1 MTDSVIAPDATPDTI
16 AGVVRDAPFVRLV
29 ARDDGDS
36 LAAASLLAG
45 AARGVDTPFQIRI
58 HPDPAGT
65 IDDATGDSGPG
76 PSAGT
81 DDEVHVLVGVEGI
94 ETTTTSANDRS
105 AGDGSADDGSADDR
119 STATESYVL
128 RSDGRPASTAA
139 FAVGTELG
147 GDPDPVLAL
156 AGVVAAG
163 SVPGTDGSGTALDVA
178 TQRGLV
184 ERQPGLAVPS
194 PETDDGLATG
204 IAASTLFHA
213 PYSGAPD
220 DVRATIGADV
230 LADADRRRVASTV
243 AVDVVAPAA
252 ATQRAS
258 SAVERAL
265 RPYATTG
272 PVGTVGGYA
281 DVLDVLARE
290 SPGTGIALA
299 LAGTG
304 VNDDLRSAAIE
315 TWQTHGTAVHAAIA
329 ETTMARYDGVSVA
342 RVSAPAATLP
352 TVARLLREYRSPEP
366 VTLVL
371 DPDAGRVAAAA
382 TDPTGIGTALRR
394 VAAERDGTGWGGPTR
409 GGARVP
415 MDDDGSAVIAATR
428 EAL

>member
-65 IDDATGDSGPG
+65 IDGTTGDSGSG

-94 ETTTTSANDRS
+94 ETTTASAD
-105 AGDGSADDGSADDR
+105 GGSADDGAADDR

-147 GDPDPVLAL
+147 VDPDPVLAL

-252 ATQRAS
+252 ATPRAS

-299 LAGTG
+299 LAGTD

-315 TWQTHGTAVHAAIA
+315 TWRIHGTAAHAAIA

-371 DPDAGRVAAAA
+371 EPDAGRVAAAA

-394 VAAERDGTGWGGPTR
+394 VATERDGTGWGGPTR